1 MYPEIERRL
10 AELIGRIAANDPEVA
25 WINSGRVA
33 KLLLSAELV
42 ARGLGGFVRNG
53 PDAVHSGLLEHCG
66 LFNRRIGD
74 GVLWCPVGLAVMNGS
89 ALAFCRKSR
98 KLRSPK
104 NLTKI
109 CFQLP
114 LLLQAPVGHVRSPVV
129 AFL

>member
-53 PDAVHSGLLEHCG
+53 S
-66 LFNRRIGD
+66 RRR
-74 GVLWCPVGLAVMNGS
+74 P
-89 ALAFCRKSR
+89 
-98 KLRSPK
+98 
-104 NLTKI
+104 
-109 CFQLP
+109 
-114 LLLQAPVGHVRSPVV
+114 
-129 AFL
+129 